1 MIDAQTPPDALASAL
16 AVAFPSWEDRAELA
30 REAGLGDVQLTGD
43 ALAVWKDL
51 VDEGK
56 QRGRLEALIRAA
68 DARRA
73 GWRNA
78 RWTRFLP
85 LAGLLVVLGVVALL
99 YRSTTPVEEMA
110 GEDVGTARTPVEA
123 TAASE
128 ALPTDGTGGAGS
140 PGASAEGVPDPAQPS
155 DLSSGAPPAEVA
167 VPKAAP
173 TPSNAAPAPSTA
185 PPAPAAASTAK
196 PRPAAAAPA
205 SVAQPSVHDPV
216 TPGNCGGK
224 QGWAYLGQTTD
235 VVASDAWTVTRS
247 YNVRSDYPRRDN
259 HYAMAPAICVLH
271 PGDVAAIPDGPTKVD
286 GGAFW
291 IHIQGR

>member
-1 MIDAQTPPDALASAL
+1 MIDAQTPLDALASAL

-56 QRGRLEALIRAA
+56 QRGRLEALVRAA

-85 LAGLLVVLGVVALL
+85 LAGLVVVLGVVALL
-99 YRSTTPVEEMA
+99 YRSTATVEDMA
-110 GEDVGTARTPVEA
+110 AEDVGTARTPVEA
-123 TAASE
+123 TAAPD
-128 ALPTDGTGGAGS
+128 ALPADGAGGAAS
-140 PGASAEGVPDPAQPS
+140 PGASADEARDKAKPS
-155 DLSSGAPPAEVA
+155 DRPNG
-167 VPKAAP
+167 
-173 TPSNAAPAPSTA
+173 
-185 PPAPAAASTAK
+185 APAAGVAAPDAAST
-196 PRPAAAAPA
+196 PSAAPPSA
-205 SVAQPSVHDPV
+205 APSAATTTKPTPVGTAPATVAQPSVRDPV

-224 QGWAYLGQTTD
+224 RGWAYLGETTD

-247 YNVRSDYPRRDN
+247 YNVRTDYPRHDN